1 MFLLHIPPK
10 SVNESS
16 EQRKMITAQLAKSIQ
31 IKHGAPVVGI
41 SIIDNAGV
49 PLELNG
55 PGTAPHRVLIATEE
69 QFKVHS
75 LPDCKPLRKY
85 KLTAFQ
91 GDKVRK
97 MAFATFSCVVP
108 QSLLHSNSPTKT
120 PSKPDAAHDHAVDRG
135 LNVSNDATVPMH
147 TEVGLLCLTNMGDC
161 IVLSI
166 PDLKQ
171 QMTAAA
177 VRKEDIRY
185 KLFYFFNV
193 SI

>member
-1 MFLLHIPPK
+1 
-10 SVNESS
+10 
-16 EQRKMITAQLAKSIQ
+16 MITAQLAKSIQ

-41 SIIDNAGV
+41 SIFDNAGV

-120 PSKPDAAHDHAVDRG
+120 PSKPDAAHDHAVDKG

-185 KLFYFFNV
+185 KRSFGFIF
-193 SI
+193 